1 MLSTIVRSVCAV
13 TLLAL
18 TAAPAIAQTPLD
30 KPVLFTFSAPVTLP
44 GVTLPAG
51 TYMFHLGD
59 PLHGRSVVH
68 VRSKDG
74 TEVYSTFLTIP
85 SIASERPEEPEIR
98 FMERRANV
106 PHAVKAWWYPG
117 DRTGFQPVSA
127 EAGRAACKID
137 ERSDFHDER
146 NGGRRDRGHEAV
158 RRQGFTA
165 TTLRRNDSS

>member
-18 TAAPAIAQTPLD
+18 TAAPAVAQTPLD

-59 PLHGRSVVH
+59 PLQGRSVVH

-74 TEVYSTFLTIP
+74 TQVYSTFLTIP
-85 SIASERPEEPEIR
+85 YIAGERPEEPEIR

-117 DRTGFQPVSA
+117 DRTGFQPVYPRKQAEMLAQSVSDPIFTTSA
-127 EAGRAACKID
+127 TAAAVIEAM
-137 ERSDFHDER
+137 
-146 NGGRRDRGHEAV
+146 
-158 RRQGFTA
+158 RQ
-165 TTLRRNDSS
+165 